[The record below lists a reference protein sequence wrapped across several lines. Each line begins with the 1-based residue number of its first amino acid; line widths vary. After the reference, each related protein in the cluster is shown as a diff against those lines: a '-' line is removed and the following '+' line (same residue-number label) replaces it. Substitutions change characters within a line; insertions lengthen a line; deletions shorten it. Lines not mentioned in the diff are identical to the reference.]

1 MPCVPHSECEA
12 YRTWAKNNFK
22 AQMDERAWVHESD
35 YQAFMLRKYRF
46 DYDTLSGT
54 GIIVRLDDDTTSLRY
69 TGQTAYELRGAPD
82 EVLEAM
88 AVGQDFS

>member
-1 MPCVPHSECEA
+1 MPCVPQDEREA

-54 GIIVRLDDDTTSLRY
+54 GIIVRLDDDTTSLRF
-69 TGQTAYELRGAPD
+69 TGQGAYDLRNASD
-82 EVLEAM
+82 AVLEEWA
-88 AVGQDFS
+88 GSLDFS